1 MTLCFDAEALE
12 DHVSNQAGLDA
23 MRECFLA
30 EAHGKTKL
38 PHRIDTPSGFGFL
51 RVMPAV
57 FDDVMGLKI
66 MTLVEGVGN
75 RYLVMLYECATGA
88 LVAQFDADEL
98 TRIRTAATTALA
110 GSLMCTTP
118 PTEIALIGTG
128 FEAVGHLRMFA
139 HMWPVQKAYAY
150 SPNKERREKFAAD
163 MSAELKIDVIAC
175 DSSREALA
183 GRACV
188 VLATKA
194 KAPVI
199 DGADFTPGTVVL
211 SIGSTRLDLRELDDT
226 TLARAA
232 VVVVDDTGAVLG
244 ESADI
249 ADNISN
255 GNLTEAQLL
264 PLSTL
269 ANGGTLPPLAGKRD
283 LHVLKTVGTALQD
296 LAMARAVYRS
306 AETRARARDIGAVVS
321 LKAFANKK
329 VTVTA

>member
-12 DHVSNQAGLDA
+12 DHVSNQDGLDA
-23 MRECFLA
+23 MRACFLA
-30 EAHGKTKL
+30 EAQGKTKL
-38 PHRIDTPSGFGFL
+38 PHRIDTPSGHGFL

-57 FDDVMGLKI
+57 LDDVMGLKV

-75 RYLVMLYECATGA
+75 RYLVLLYECATGA

-110 GSLMCTTP
+110 GSLMCADAP
-118 PTEIALIGTG
+118 LELAIVGTG
-128 FEAVGHLRMFA
+128 FEAIGHLRMFA
-139 HMWPVQKAYAY
+139 HMWPLRKIYAY
-150 SPNKERREKFAAD
+150 SPNKERRDAFAAA
-163 MSAELKIDVIAC
+163 MTAELGIDVIAC
-175 DSSREALA
+175 ETSREALA

-188 VLATKA
+188 VLATKS

-199 DGADFTPGTVVL
+199 DGADFAPGAVVL
-211 SIGSTRLDLRELDDT
+211 SIGSTRLDLRELDDA

-232 VVVVDDTGAVLG
+232 VVVVDDAGAVLA

-249 ADNISN
+249 ATNVAN
-255 GNLTEAQLL
+255 GNLTKDQLL
-264 PLSTL
+264 PLSAL
-269 ANGGTLPPLAGKRD
+269 ANGATLPPLAGGRD

-306 AETRARARDIGAVVS
+306 PETRGRARDIGTVVS
-321 LKAFANKK
+321 LKAFANKN